1 MTKLRM
7 IALVGMMAL
16 GPAGTGAAAAETV
29 SGPADVRDEVT
40 VAIGGARYR
49 LQGVEVGGDARCGA
63 SVCGDAAAEALRQ
76 WIGAEPLSCDKL
88 SRLGH
93 GFFLARCRT
102 ASGEDLGR
110 KLLEEGIARPGEG
123 ADAAYIEASDGAKAA
138 HRGQWAQ

>member
-7 IALVGMMAL
+7 LVLAAMVML
-16 GPAGTGAAAAETV
+16 GPTGTGAAAAAETV
-29 SGPADVRDEVT
+29 SGPADVRDGVT

-49 LQGVEVGGDARCGA
+49 LQGVEVDGGRCGA
-63 SVCGDAAAEALRQ
+63 SGCGDAAAEALGQ
-76 WIGAEPLSCDKL
+76 WIGGAPLSCEKL

-110 KLLEEGIARPGEG
+110 KLLEQGFARPGEG
-123 ADAAYIEASDGAKAA
+123 ADAVYVEASEGAKAA
-138 HRGQWAQ
+138 HKGRWAQ